1 MYVPAWHKSSV
12 FSQISHLIK
21 YHKAE
26 TIFVLFIALWVMYI
40 FNVPAKYQLLTSQL
54 IASPVPEGSSGITRP
69 LTRVDDPRY
78 AHEYDRRTQHIT
90 TQLEQLKANTQAD
103 KAYVVSYGYGSGRI
117 GGILELK
124 IARIFEVGQEGLPHR
139 ISDFQDLSRKNWLHI
154 NRDGSSTG
162 GFLPG
167 PAPRSYG
174 MELYNEHGGAIG
186 YIGIEYWQEDPVLR
200 GNEMPLLR
208 RTASLMKI
216 ALLQS
221 LKHLN
226 SPEAQER

>member
-12 FSQISHLIK
+12 CCQISHLIK

-26 TIFVLFIALWVMYI
+26 TIFVLFIVLWVMYI
-40 FNVPAKYQLLTSQL
+40 FNVPAKYQLLTAQL
-54 IASPVPEGSSGITRP
+54 IAAPVLERASGITRP
-69 LTRVDDPRY
+69 LTHIDDPRY
-78 AHEYDRRTQHIT
+78 AHEYDRRAQYIT
-90 TQLEQLKANTQAD
+90 TQLELLKANTQSD
-103 KAYVVSYGYGSGRI
+103 KAYLVSYGYGSGRI

-124 IARIFEVGQEGLPHR
+124 IARSFEVGQEGRAHR
-139 ISDFQDLSRKNWLHI
+139 ISDFQDLSRRNWLHI
-154 NRDGSSTG
+154 NRDSSSTG

-167 PAPRSYG
+167 PVPRSYG

-186 YIGIEYWQEDPVLR
+186 YIGIEYWQEDPALQ
-200 GNEMPLLR
+200 GNDMLLLR

-221 LKHLN
+221 LEHLN
-226 SPEAQER
+226 SPEAQKR